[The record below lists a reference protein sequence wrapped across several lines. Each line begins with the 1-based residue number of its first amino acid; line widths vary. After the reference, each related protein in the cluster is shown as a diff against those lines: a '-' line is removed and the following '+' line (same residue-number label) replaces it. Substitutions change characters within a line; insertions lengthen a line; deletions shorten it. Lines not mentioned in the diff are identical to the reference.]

1 MEASW
6 GGFCGLGV
14 ELERL
19 GGIWKPLVD
28 VLGGLGGVLKV
39 ILASLRRLEAS
50 WRRLGASWRRLG
62 GVLEASWRFWE
73 VLGGVMEGLEG
84 VLECLGGVLE
94 AMLS

>member
-39 ILASLRRLEAS
+39 ILAVFKASEGLLEANGRPLRPS
-50 WRRLGASWRRLG
+50 ANPTYL
-62 GVLEASWRFWE
+62 
-73 VLGGVMEGLEG
+73 
-84 VLECLGGVLE
+84 
-94 AMLS
+94 

>member
-19 GGIWKPLVD
+19 EGIRKPLVD
-28 VLGGLGGVLKV
+28 VFGGLGGVLKV
-39 ILASLRRLEAS
+39 ILAVFKAS

-62 GVLEASWRFWE
+62 GVLER
-73 VLGGVMEGLEG
+73 LGRLKIH
-84 VLECLGGVLE
+84 
-94 AMLS
+94 

>member
-6 GGFCGLGV
+6 GGFCGLGG
-14 ELERL
+14 ELERH
-19 GGIWKPLVD
+19 GGIWKPPVD
-28 VLGGLGGVLKV
+28 VLGGLGGVLEV
-39 ILASLRRLEAS
+39 ILAVFKASGGVLE
-50 WRRLGASWRRLG
+50 ASWRRLG
-62 GVLEASWRFWE
+62 GVLE

>member
-28 VLGGLGGVLKV
+28 VFGGLGGVLKV
-39 ILASLRRLEAS
+39 ILAVFKAS
-50 WRRLGASWRRLG
+50 GGAQCFRSQTPPEKFPLT
-62 GVLEASWRFWE
+62 
-73 VLGGVMEGLEG
+73 
-84 VLECLGGVLE
+84 
-94 AMLS
+94 

>member
-28 VLGGLGGVLKV
+28 VFGGLGGVLKV
-39 ILASLRRLEAS
+39 ILAVFKASGGLLEAS
-50 WRRLGASWRRLG
+50 WGAVLNASWRRLG
-62 GVLEASWRFWE
+62 GSGKRH
-73 VLGGVMEGLEG
+73 GG
-84 VLECLGGVLE
+84 
-94 AMLS
+94 S